1 MLGSISSSM
10 VNAQLTRD
18 GKSVDITVNF
28 HDGGELTNPMHCLA
42 QYCTHNPDGTY
53 TMHVDE
59 THPMYRRCHLI
70 NRHENELL
78 RVHPKV
84 LTIQLP
90 FECKSAGF
98 IDPILG
104 GQQAEYD
111 FDVFPLPAG
120 HLQIPNAPVP
130 TTKFLHVVCEEKNSP
145 LIMQAPVSRPR
156 YLPPNR
162 VAGPTAPVTA
172 WAAPAAWAAPLAA
185 RAAPP
190 ASRAAPPAARPAQR
204 RRREEDE
211 EPMAVDP
218 DAGGNHAAGQ
228 RPATRG
234 HAIVP
239 R

>member
-120 HLQIPNAPVP
+120 HLVP
-130 TTKFLHVVCEEKNSP
+130 TDPKRTSSNHEIP
-145 LIMQAPVSRPR
+145 PR
-156 YLPPNR
+156 GL
-162 VAGPTAPVTA
+162 
-172 WAAPAAWAAPLAA
+172 
-185 RAAPP
+185 
-190 ASRAAPPAARPAQR
+190 
-204 RRREEDE
+204 
-211 EPMAVDP
+211 
-218 DAGGNHAAGQ
+218 
-228 RPATRG
+228 
-234 HAIVP
+234 
-239 R
+239 